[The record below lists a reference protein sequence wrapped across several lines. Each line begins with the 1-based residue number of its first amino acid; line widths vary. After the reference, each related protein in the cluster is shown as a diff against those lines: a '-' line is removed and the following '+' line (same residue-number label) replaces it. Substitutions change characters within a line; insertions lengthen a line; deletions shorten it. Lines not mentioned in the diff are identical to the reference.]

1 MGSDPII
8 VWFRRD
14 LRMAD
19 NPALLHAAQ
28 DGSPVVPVYLA
39 DWEQGDEW
47 APGAAARW
55 WLERSLAR
63 FTADLAFQGAS
74 LRAVPGDPQEVLP
87 KLARDIGARQVV
99 WNRLYEPRSRDLDGR
114 VATALG
120 REGVASRAFGAALL
134 FEPDGHVSRTG
145 RAFTQFTAFWR
156 SCLGQP
162 EPEGPLPRPAG
173 LAQPDGIGPRVQPGA
188 TGGWEPRIKGASSWE
203 PGEAGALARL
213 DRFLDEGLAGYER
226 ARDVPG
232 SEGVSRLSPHLHFG
246 EVTARQVWHAVRE
259 AARTRGAARKGAAA
273 GAASFLRQ
281 LGWREFAH
289 YLLVHFPHMPGEPFR
304 PEFADF
310 PWEDDTEG
318 FEAWKRGE
326 TG

>member
-47 APGAAARW
+47 APGAAGRW

-156 SCLGQP
+156 SCLGKP
-162 EPEGPLPRPAG
+162 EPERRQVNLGRCCPLHHPFFLQAEQRPENLGEQRSGIRPERHVVQILFPRYDFA
-173 LAQPDGIGPRVQPGA
+173 AA
-188 TGGWEPRIKGASSWE
+188 AN
-203 PGEAGALARL
+203 GERSMERL
-213 DRFLDEGLAGYER
+213 DVLCCCRRDWGRHWSCLANLPVV
-226 ARDVPG
+226 AD
-232 SEGVSRLSPHLHFG
+232 SEF
-246 EVTARQVWHAVRE
+246 
-259 AARTRGAARKGAAA
+259 
-273 GAASFLRQ
+273 
-281 LGWREFAH
+281 
-289 YLLVHFPHMPGEPFR
+289 
-304 PEFADF
+304 
-310 PWEDDTEG
+310 
-318 FEAWKRGE
+318 
-326 TG
+326 